1 MVTKRKRQEL
11 YGVVSA
17 TTIIG
22 ESVVDREGGKLGKVR
37 ELMVDAG
44 LGRLAYAVLDYGS
57 KYFAVPWQAF
67 EFSNT
72 ENKLILNVDR
82 RRLEDAPGFDKDG
95 DWPDF
100 ADQAW
105 SDEVHRFYVADPP
118 RGA

>member
-22 ESVVDREGGKLGKVR
+22 ESVVDREGEKLGKVS

-44 LGRLAYAVLDYGS
+44 LGHLAYAILDFEG

-72 ENKLILNVDR
+72 EHKLILNVDR
-82 RRLEDAPGFDKDG
+82 QRFKDAPGFDKDG

-100 ADQAW
+100 ANQAW
-105 SDEVHRFYVADPP
+105 ADEVQRFYVADPL